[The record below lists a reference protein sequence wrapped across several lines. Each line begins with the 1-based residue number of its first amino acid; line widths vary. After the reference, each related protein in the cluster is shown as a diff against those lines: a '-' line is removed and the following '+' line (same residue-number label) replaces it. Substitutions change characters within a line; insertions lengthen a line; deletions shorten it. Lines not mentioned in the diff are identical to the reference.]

1 VKLLEVTHVQVTI
14 SDNVCIATS

>member
-1 VKLLEVTHVQVTI
+1 VTHVQVTI